1 MQGTEKRA
9 KRTKR
14 TEALP
19 PEEALSH
26 PISHPLR
33 VRILEVCNEQEMSA
47 TGFVEDGYVPDHIAE
62 GRDPKALVSLIS
74 YHCRG
79 LEKAGCIK
87 IVDQRPVRGT
97 HEVFYKG
104 TAVAYF
110 TDAQWAALPIESRV
124 SISRTMYQ
132 GMVARF
138 ESAMLAETF
147 DARVDR
153 MLAWTP
159 LLLDDQGWTELHDRL
174 ESCFADVEQIKVDA
188 RKRVEESGK
197 SGTPATFVIAGFESP
212 PPAVALKKA
221 A

>member
-1 MQGTEKRA
+1 MQAA
-9 KRTKR
+9 KGPKATRR
-14 TEALP
+14 IEALP

-26 PISHPLR
+26 PVSHPLK
-33 VRILEVCNEQEMSA
+33 VRILEVVNECDLSPTEIVK
-47 TGFVEDGYVPDHIAE
+47 GGYVPPHIAE
-62 GRDPKALVSLIS
+62 GRDFESLVSLVS
-74 YHCRG
+74 YHCRK
-79 LEKAGCIK
+79 LLKAGCVR
-87 IVDQRPVRGT
+87 IVGTRPVRGAIEST
-97 HEVFYKG
+97 YRG
-104 TAVAYF
+104 ASVAYF
-110 TDAQWAALPIESRV
+110 TDAQWAALPAEQRV

-138 ESAMLAETF
+138 ESAMGAETF

-174 ESCFADVEQIKVDA
+174 ESCFADVEQIKVDS
-188 RKRVEESGK
+188 RKRVEASGNP
-197 SGTPATFVIAGFESP
+197 GTPATFVIAGFESP